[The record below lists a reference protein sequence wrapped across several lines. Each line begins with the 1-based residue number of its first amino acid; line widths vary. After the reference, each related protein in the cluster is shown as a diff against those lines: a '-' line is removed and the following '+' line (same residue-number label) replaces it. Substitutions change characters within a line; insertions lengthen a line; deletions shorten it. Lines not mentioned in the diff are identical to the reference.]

1 MSEFM
6 KTQAAQIIKFFLMWR
21 LRKKQY
27 AHIENLIRN
36 LKLQNQYEKFPAD
49 KCVPVISKY
58 DFFRKSDLKWLD
70 FYYSVCGKQD
80 PLFISVPIYYY
91 IETCLNHRMLTYA
104 VKEKNFYNK
113 FLHDICTPETI
124 VRRINGFYYNSQFH
138 KIEAEQVLELLK
150 EHGKVILK
158 PSVESGGGSSI
169 RVFERNDRGLLD
181 KENVFDD
188 QFLKAYTKDFIVQ
201 EYVVQHEYF
210 SRFNPSSNNTIRVF
224 TYRSVKDDTVNILHC
239 LLRVGAKGS
248 FLDHDHLG
256 GVVLSVNE
264 QNQLN
269 PYAIDI
275 YGNKNTF
282 VNGVEISTLDQ
293 VPAMDEIKKTAI
305 KIAGD
310 IYYGRLLA
318 LDFTVDS
325 LGKPLMLEINCWRNG
340 ISQYQMHNGG
350 LFREFTEE
358 ILDYC
363 QHVNVP
369 YVLSL

>member
-1 MSEFM
+1 MVM
-6 KTQAAQIIKFFLMWR
+6 KAKTAQIIKFLLMRR
-21 LRKKQY
+21 LRRKQY
-27 AHIENLIRN
+27 AHIRKLIRN
-36 LKLQNQYEKFPAD
+36 LKMENRYEKFPLA
-49 KCVPVISKY
+49 KCVPVISNY
-58 DFFRKSDLKWLD
+58 NFSRKDDLKWLD
-70 FYYSVCGKQD
+70 FYYSVGGKQD
-80 PLFISVPIYYY
+80 PLFISVPVYYY
-91 IETCLNHRMLTYA
+91 VETCLNHRMLTYA
-104 VKEKNFYNK
+104 VKDKNFYNK
-113 FLHDICTPETI
+113 FLPEVSTPETI
-124 VRRINGFYYNSQFH
+124 VRRINGLYYNSQFR
-138 KIEAEQVLELLK
+138 KIEVEQVLDLFK
-150 EHGKVILK
+150 EHDKVILK

-169 RVFERNDRGLLD
+169 HVFQRNDRGLSD

-188 QFLKAYTKDFIVQ
+188 QFLKAYTKDFIIQ
-201 EYVVQHEYF
+201 EYVAQHAYF
-210 SRFNPSSNNTIRVF
+210 SRFNPSSNNTVRVF

-256 GVVLSVNE
+256 GVVLSINE
-264 QNQLN
+264 QNRLN
-269 PYAIDI
+269 PYAIDL
-275 YGNKNTF
+275 YGNKSTS
-282 VNGVEISTLDQ
+282 VNGIDISTLDK

-318 LDFTVDS
+318 LDFTVDRS
-325 LGKPLMLEINCWRNG
+325 GKPLMLEINCWRNG

>member
-1 MSEFM
+1 MRFKNEIRSVLRYLLA
-6 KTQAAQIIKFFLMWR
+6 KKLIIPHKKKINRSIAAL
-21 LRKKQY
+21 KKSGKY
-27 AHIENLIRN
+27 RCYPLLESM
-36 LKLQNQYEKFPAD
+36 
-49 KCVPVISKY
+49 PVIKRYSFWENFY
-58 DFFRKSDLKWLD
+58 TRWLD
-70 FYYSVCGKQD
+70 FYFSIYGSPD
-80 PLFISVPIYYY
+80 PSFIPEPVYYR
-91 IETCLNHRMLTYA
+91 IEACLNHRMLTYA

-113 FLHDICTPETI
+113 FIPDVSTPETI
-124 VRRINGFYYNSQFH
+124 VRRINGLYYNSQFR
-138 KIEAEQVLELLK
+138 KIEVEQVLELLK
-150 EHGKVILK
+150 EHDKVILK

-169 RVFERNDRGLLD
+169 RVFERNDRGLSD
-181 KENVFDD
+181 KENVFDE
-188 QFLKAYTKDFIVQ
+188 QFLKAYTKDFIIQ
-201 EYVVQHEYF
+201 EYVVQHAYF
-210 SRFNPSSNNTIRVF
+210 SRFNPSSNNTVRVF

-256 GVVLSVNE
+256 GVVLSINE
-264 QNQLN
+264 QNRLN

-275 YGNKNTF
+275 YGNKTTS
-282 VNGVEISTLDQ
+282 VNGMDISTLDQ
-293 VPAMDEIKKTAI
+293 VPTMNDIKKTAI

-318 LDFTVDS
+318 LDFTVDRS
-325 LGKPLMLEINCWRNG
+325 GNPLMLEINCWRNG